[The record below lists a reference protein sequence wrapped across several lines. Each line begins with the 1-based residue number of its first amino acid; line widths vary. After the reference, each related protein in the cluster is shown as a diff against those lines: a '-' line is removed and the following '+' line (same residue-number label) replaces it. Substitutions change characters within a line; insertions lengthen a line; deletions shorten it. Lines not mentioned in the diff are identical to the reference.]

1 MNTYTFDQIP
11 VGHTES
17 FTAHLGVEEMDL
29 FARITGDVNPLHTD
43 PGYARSRGY
52 ADRVA
57 YGMLTSAYLSTLAG
71 MYLPGE
77 RSLLQEVEVKFVN
90 PVIPGDGIDLTVTG
104 TVTEKHELFRR
115 LTVKVAI
122 TGEDGTKYLRGTM
135 KVGVLDE

>member
-1 MNTYTFDQIP
+1 MNTYTFDQIR

-17 FTAHLGVEEMDL
+17 FTARLGPEEMDL

-43 PGYARSRGY
+43 AGYARSRGY

-77 RSLLQEVEVKFVN
+77 RSLLQEVEVKFVR
-90 PVIPGDGIDLTVTG
+90 PVIPGEGIVLTVTG

-115 LTVKVAI
+115 LTVKVAV
-122 TGEDGTKYLRGTM
+122 TGEDGVKYLRGTM
-135 KVGVLDE
+135 KVGVSDE

>member
-17 FTAHLGVEEMDL
+17 FPAHLGPEEMDL

-77 RSLLQEVEVKFVN
+77 RSLLQEVEVKFVK
-90 PVIPGDGIDLTVTG
+90 PVIPGDGVDLTVTG
-104 TVTEKHELFRR
+104 IVTEKHELFRR

>member
-1 MNTYTFDQIP
+1 MNTYAFDQIQ

-17 FTAHLGVEEMDL
+17 FSAHLGPEEMDL

-77 RSLLQEVEVKFVN
+77 RSLLQEVEVKFVK
-90 PVIPGDGIDLTVTG
+90 PVIPGSGVDLTVTG